1 MFEEEK
7 QKLIDNWP
15 EDLLERKK
23 QIKKLYETLCF
34 ESDAEVLQLKISGMS
49 GEKIQEYAMKVSAVN
64 IGGLLE
70 IIKCGKRKR
79 DVSVFENSIMAN

>member
-7 QKLIDNWP
+7 QKLIDNWI
-15 EDLLERKK
+15 EDPWEREK

-34 ESDAEVLQLKISGMS
+34 ESDVEVLQLKILGMS

-70 IIKCGKRKR
+70 IMKRGKRKR
-79 DVSVFENSIMAN
+79 DVSVFENGIMGN

>member
-7 QKLIDNWP
+7 QKLIDNWI
-15 EDLLERKK
+15 EDPWEREK

-34 ESDAEVLQLKISGMS
+34 ESDVEVLQLKILGMS

-70 IIKCGKRKR
+70 IMKRGKRKR